1 MEKTILL
8 TILLYSLLAC
18 SRDSPINV
26 PDKQEPIEPPV
37 AESPLQGS
45 FESKFVRYAK
55 GQLFVGQSDKSKIV
69 TVWKDTVWQND
80 RVHKQ
85 LVLWSDN
92 KMYDKLTYQVSDL
105 TSGEKSIPSSCI
117 HLRFPSYVMG
127 DANALTCGEYSSHST
142 IWIADALPEVPVT
155 TVNTVEP
162 VKVWVTADIPS
173 DIPPGLYSG
182 SITVESDGELQQ
194 TFALQFLVT
203 AYRLPP
209 VSEWEFHL
217 DLWQF
222 PYQLANLCADNGK
235 KIVPFSNEYFS
246 LLKPFYLLLA
256 DAGQKAITTYI
267 KDGSF
272 NIGQTMIKWSMN
284 DEGAWNFDYTDF
296 DRYVSTMI
304 SWGIDKQ
311 INCFSMVGWN
321 TSIGYTDASGEAQTL
336 NLKIGSDEY
345 NAVWTDFL
353 NSFRT
358 YLKAKGWFEK
368 TVLYMDEIKEN
379 EMREIVSLL
388 RHHDLEWKIGL
399 AGSAIPADIEAYLYD
414 YSTIIGYNRN
424 STNAVSTF
432 YTSCSQSYPNN
443 FVTVQNNPAEMTWM
457 AWYAKAKGLN
467 GYLRWAFDYWTKVD
481 PTNIQ
486 DGSNAA
492 GDFNMIYRN
501 GNSLSAIPVSSIRF
515 ELLREG
521 IQDYEKLRILS
532 NPEMNIAV
540 QKFTTISGSNAE
552 YVVEE
557 AEKLLKEVSTK

>member
-37 AESPLQGS
+37 TESSLQGS

-92 KMYDKLTYQVSDL
+92 KRYDKLTYQVSDL

-117 HLRFPSYVMG
+117 RLRFPSYVMG
-127 DANALTCGEYSSHST
+127 DANAFTCGEYSSHST
-142 IWIADALPEVPVT
+142 IWIADALPEAPVT

-173 DIPPGLYSG
+173 DVPPGLYSG

-222 PYQLANLCADNGK
+222 PYQLANLCTDNSK
-235 KIVPFSNEYFS
+235 KIVPFSDAHFS
-246 LLKPFYLLLA
+246 LLKPFYRLLA

-267 KDGSF
+267 KDGAF
-272 NIGQTMIKWSMN
+272 NTGQTMIKWSMN
-284 DEGAWNFDYTDF
+284 NEGAWNFDYTDF
-296 DRYVSTMI
+296 DRYVSTMM

-321 TSIGYTDASGEAQTL
+321 TSIGYTDALGEAKTL
-336 NLKIGSDEY
+336 NLMVGSDEY

-353 NSFRT
+353 DSFRT
-358 YLKAKGWFEK
+358 YLKSKGWFEK
-368 TVLYMDEIKEN
+368 TVLYMDEIKK
-379 EMREIVSLL
+379 MRCV
-388 RHHDLEWKIGL
+388 
-399 AGSAIPADIEAYLYD
+399 
-414 YSTIIGYNRN
+414 
-424 STNAVSTF
+424 
-432 YTSCSQSYPNN
+432 
-443 FVTVQNNPAEMTWM
+443 
-457 AWYAKAKGLN
+457 
-467 GYLRWAFDYWTKVD
+467 
-481 PTNIQ
+481 
-486 DGSNAA
+486 
-492 GDFNMIYRN
+492 
-501 GNSLSAIPVSSIRF
+501 
-515 ELLREG
+515 
-521 IQDYEKLRILS
+521 ILS
-532 NPEMNIAV
+532 HCFSTMIQHGRLVWPAV
-540 QKFTTISGSNAE
+540 LFRLILRRICMITARLSGIIEIQLMLYPPFTQ
-552 YVVEE
+552 VVHN
-557 AEKLLKEVSTK
+557 LIQIIL